1 MTFRKLL
8 ILSAI
13 ISGLQRIMGSGPA
26 HGPVS
31 SAVSSPAQWGA
42 SVVTLGLVIALHWHS
57 HRCPTHNIAAA
68 TSIKIYIWTLFA
80 SVGKLKISIN
90 YHNIIPTASRP
101 IKTGYLETVGRCWR
115 LLLPGTKTL
124 PPHQELPLCPV
135 SQCCD
140 DAGDTWWLVAGGWAP
155 SSISASCHH
164 HANHLRRAR
173 DIRAAARCWEQ
184 SPIICIFS
192 HGFPTSHLTP
202 SSASPQYPISGNN
215 WRRR

>member
-1 MTFRKLL
+1 MEIKGDYMTFRKLL

-13 ISGLQRIMGSGPA
+13 ICGLQRIMGSGPA

-42 SVVTLGLVIALHWHS
+42 SVVTLGLVIALHWHR

-115 LLLPGTKTL
+115 LLLPATKTL
-124 PPHQELPLCPV
+124 PPHQELPL
-135 SQCCD
+135 SQCHNVVTML
-140 DAGDTWWLVAGGWAP
+140 ATPVGWWLVP
-155 SSISASCHH
+155 LL
-164 HANHLRRAR
+164 HLRLV
-173 DIRAAARCWEQ
+173 
-184 SPIICIFS
+184 SPS
-192 HGFPTSHLTP
+192 
-202 SSASPQYPISGNN
+202 
-215 WRRR
+215 R